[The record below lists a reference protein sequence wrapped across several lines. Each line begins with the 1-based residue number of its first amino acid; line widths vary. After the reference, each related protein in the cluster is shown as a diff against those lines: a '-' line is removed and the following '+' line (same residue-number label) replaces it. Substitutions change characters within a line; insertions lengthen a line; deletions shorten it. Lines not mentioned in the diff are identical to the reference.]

1 MNIAVD
7 IDDTITNT
15 YEYMLPLIAINYNL
29 DLKKLWSNKPSY
41 KELSKTLPNYD
52 DFIKNNYH
60 VLANIVSVK
69 EDAIEVLKKLRYY
82 ST

>member
-29 DLKKLWSNKPSY
+29 DLKKLWS
-41 KELSKTLPNYD
+41 T
-52 DFIKNNYH
+52 
-60 VLANIVSVK
+60 
-69 EDAIEVLKKLRYY
+69 
-82 ST
+82 